1 MVESLTLTAGAAR
14 LELVPEM
21 GGGIA
26 RLDVDERP
34 VLRPWSGNT
43 DGGPFE
49 LACNIL
55 VPFSNRISGGGFHW
69 DGDFH
74 AIAPNLEGE
83 PFPIHGDGFQKA
95 WAVEDGQDEKV
106 TLTLEDGAIGPFAY
120 RAQQDVHL
128 SDRQLTLRLNLT
140 NIGDRPLPF
149 GCGFHPWF
157 PRDGETRLSFSAKG
171 VWMED
176 SQHLPTTHHDLAD
189 MPDWDFEVPRALPD
203 GLINNAYTAWM
214 GGAKIDQGA
223 DFTSVTVSAS
233 PNLNCAIVY
242 SPDASADFFCFEPV
256 SHAVDAHNAAEA
268 PGLAMLATGKSM
280 AAQMTVAW

>member
-1 MVESLTLTAGAAR
+1 MESLTLSAGAAR
-14 LELVPEM
+14 LALVPEM

-26 RLDVDERP
+26 RLDVNERP
-34 VLRPWSGNT
+34 VLRPWSRNV

-55 VPFSNRISGGGFHW
+55 VPFSNRISGGGFPW
-69 DGDFH
+69 DGEFH

-95 WAVEDGQDEKV
+95 WAVEDSQDEKV

-120 RAQQDVHL
+120 RAQQDVQL

-140 NIGDRPLPF
+140 NIGDNPLPF

-157 PRDGETRLSFSAKG
+157 PRDAETRLSFSANG

-176 SQHLPTTHHDLAD
+176 TQHLPTAHHDLAD
-189 MPDWDFEVPRALPD
+189 LRDWDFEAPRALPD
-203 GLINNAYTAWM
+203 GLINNAFTRWA
-214 GGAKIDQGA
+214 GDANIEQGRT
-223 DFTSVTVSAS
+223 FTSATVSAS
-233 PNLNCAIVY
+233 PNLDCAIVY
-242 SPDASADFFCFEPV
+242 SPDALADFFCFEPV
-256 SHAVDAHNAAEA
+256 SHAVDAHNAANA
-268 PGLAMLATGKSM
+268 PGLTVLATGQSM
-280 AAQMTVAW
+280 AAQMTIAW